1 MSELAA
7 QGYANAWLMRLGLVV
22 FGLAIMIAMIFRIR
36 GTNRYLM
43 PDTALGIYGLG
54 IMLSGVFSTAPFA
67 SGVVFSE
74 TEAGIHSFFA
84 TFAGVFIS
92 LAIISYIFADDAPK
106 HKAIHAMFA
115 VLVIGLSALFG
126 LAENGTVD
134 IGKGLVQKM
143 MFLAGLSWIVIN
155 YRYLNR

>member
-1 MSELAA
+1 MKQQHPFPNLPSPSHHLSLAVAFFIGVIIIAHLITPETYSFTGNTVSELAA
-7 QGYANAWLMRLGLVV
+7 QGYANAWLVRLGLVV
-22 FGLAIMIAMIFRIR
+22 FG
-36 GTNRYLM
+36 
-43 PDTALGIYGLG
+43 
-54 IMLSGVFSTAPFA
+54 
-67 SGVVFSE
+67 
-74 TEAGIHSFFA
+74 
-84 TFAGVFIS
+84 

-143 MFLAGLSWIVIN
+143 MFVAGLSWIVIN